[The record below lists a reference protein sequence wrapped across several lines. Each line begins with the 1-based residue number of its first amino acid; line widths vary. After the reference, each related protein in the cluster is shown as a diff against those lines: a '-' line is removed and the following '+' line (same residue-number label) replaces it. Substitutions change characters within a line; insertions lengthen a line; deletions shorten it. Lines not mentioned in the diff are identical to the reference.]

1 VPERR
6 IDEQRGT
13 AVDAEAVRALFAVT
27 LRAHR
32 ADQRALATADRA
44 VVDHV
49 EVSA

>member
-6 IDEQRGT
+6 IDEQRGAT
-13 AVDAEAVRALFAVT
+13 IDADSVRALVAVT
-27 LRAHR
+27 LGAHR